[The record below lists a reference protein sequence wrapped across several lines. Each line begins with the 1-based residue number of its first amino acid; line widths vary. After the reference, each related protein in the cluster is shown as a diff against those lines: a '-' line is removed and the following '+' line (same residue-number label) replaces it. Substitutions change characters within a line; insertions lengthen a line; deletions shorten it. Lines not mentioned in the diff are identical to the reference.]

1 MRRNRSYEESLK
13 VYRDLIN
20 VVRTAE
26 RKGIRQGMEQGMK
39 KGIEQ
44 GIQQG
49 MERGKYEEKLQIAAH
64 SLSMG
69 FDMETVAKLTGLPSD
84 EIEKLASSQ
93 DKN

>member
-1 MRRNRSYEESLK
+1 
-13 VYRDLIN
+13 
-20 VVRTAE
+20 
-26 RKGIRQGMEQGMK
+26 MEQGMK
-39 KGIEQ
+39 KGIKQGIKQ

-69 FDMETVAKLTGLPSD
+69 LDMEMVAKLTGLPLD

-93 DKN
+93 DKD